1 VITREEAMARLT
13 APGAPFETRAE
24 TVPAGTGRGEPMAV
38 YARRQRSLGE
48 LVRASAEYGERE
60 YLVTERSRLSFAGH
74 YAAVVALA
82 AALRDEHGVGKGD
95 RVAICSANNPEWII
109 AFWAAVSLGA
119 IAVGMNS
126 MWATPE
132 IAYGLSLTTPKVVV
146 ADAPR
151 RTLIAG
157 ASGASSVPVLSVEE
171 DLPAIFT
178 RYAGAALPPDPV
190 AEDDPAVILFTSGT
204 SGRPKGAVHSHRN
217 VLAALS
223 FMLLGDAVAA
233 ELGAPQAERRFLLV
247 SPLFHIASL
256 HNLAVPRLAVGDTA
270 VIHLG
275 RFDIDGV
282 LRLIEAERV
291 TNWGAMPTM
300 LSRLVEHPDLGKYD
314 LSSLRAVSVNSA
326 PSSAEL
332 KARVRETLPLAGRSF
347 GTSYGLTESS
357 TAATLATAADLLAD
371 PDTVGGP
378 IPAMEVEIR
387 DVACNP
393 VPDGTEGE
401 IWLRGAQMMLG
412 YWNDPEA
419 TAASSAPHGWFRTG
433 DLGTM
438 SGGQLRISARRSDLI
453 LRGAEN
459 VYPAEVENAV
469 ASHPAVAECA
479 VFGVPHRDLGEEVA
493 AIAVLR
499 DGATATERELVQYAS
514 GRLGKYKVPSR
525 WLITT
530 DPLPRNATGKV
541 IRPQAAALLKR

>member
-1 VITREEAMARLT
+1 MITREEAMARLT
-13 APGAPFETRAE
+13 APGAPFEIRVEA
-24 TVPAGTGRGEPMAV
+24 VPAGTGRGEPMAV
-38 YARRQRSLGE
+38 YARRHRSLGE

-60 YLVTERSRLSFAGH
+60 YLVTESSRLSFAGH
-74 YAAVVALA
+74 YAAVAALA
-82 AALRDEHGVGKGD
+82 AALRDEHGIGQGD

-119 IAVGMNS
+119 IAVGVNS
-126 MWATPE
+126 MWAAPE

-157 ASGASSVPVLSVEE
+157 AARAGARVLSVED

-178 RYAGAALPPDPV
+178 RYTGAALPPDPV

-217 VLAALS
+217 VLAALW

-275 RFDIDGV
+275 RFDIDRV
-282 LRLIEAERV
+282 LALIEAERV

-332 KARVRETLPLAGRSF
+332 KARVRETLPLAGRAF

-387 DVACNP
+387 DAAGNP

-401 IWLRGAQMMLG
+401 VCLRGAQMMPG

-438 SGGQLRISARRSDLI
+438 SGGQLRVSARRSDLI

-469 ASHPAVAECA
+469 AAHPAVAECA
-479 VFGVPHRDLGEEVA
+479 VFGLPHRDLGEEVA
-493 AIAVLR
+493 AVAVLR
-499 DGATATERELVQYAS
+499 DGATATEHDLIRYAS
-514 GRLGKYKVPSR
+514 GRLGQYKVPSR
-525 WLITT
+525 WLITK

-541 IRPQAAALLKR
+541 IRPAAAALLRA

>member
-1 VITREEAMARLT
+1 M
-13 APGAPFETRAE
+13 P
-24 TVPAGTGRGEPMAV
+24 
-38 YARRQRSLGE
+38 
-48 LVRASAEYGERE
+48 
-60 YLVTERSRLSFAGH
+60 
-74 YAAVVALA
+74 
-82 AALRDEHGVGKGD
+82 D
-95 RVAICSANNPEWII
+95 RKANI
-109 AFWAAVSLGA
+109 SD
-119 IAVGMNS
+119 M
-126 MWATPE
+126 
-132 IAYGLSLTTPKVVV
+132 
-146 ADAPR
+146 
-151 RTLIAG
+151 
-157 ASGASSVPVLSVEE
+157 LSVEE

-233 ELGAPQAERRFLLV
+233 ELEAPQAERRFLLV

-387 DVACNP
+387 DVAGNP

-479 VFGVPHRDLGEEVA
+479 VVGVPHRDLGEEVA

-541 IRPQAAALLKR
+541 IRPAAAALLR

>member
-1 VITREEAMARLT
+1 MISPEEVLARLT
-13 APGAPFETRAE
+13 APGARFEIRIE
-24 TVPAGTGRGEPMAV
+24 DVRGEPMPV
-38 YARRQRSLGE
+38 YANRHRSLGA
-48 LVRASAEYGERE
+48 LVRASVEFGERE
-60 YLVTERSRLSFAGH
+60 YLVAEGSRLSFAGH
-74 YAAVVALA
+74 YAAVAALA
-82 AALRDEHGVGKGD
+82 TALREEHGVAKGD
-95 RVAICSANNPEWII
+95 RVAICSANNPEWVI
-109 AFWAAVSLGA
+109 AFWAATAIGA

-126 MWATPE
+126 MWAAPE
-132 IAYGLSLTTPKVVV
+132 IGYGLALTAPKVVI

-151 RTLIAG
+151 RALIDQAP
-157 ASGASSVPVLSVEE
+157 SGAAAGLPVLSVEE
-171 DLPAIFT
+171 DLPALSA
-178 RYAGAALPPDPV
+178 RYTGSALPPDPV

-217 VLAALS
+217 VLAALW
-223 FMLLGDAVAA
+223 FMLLGDALAA

-275 RFDIDGV
+275 RFDIDRV
-282 LRLIEAERV
+282 LRLIEAERI

-300 LSRLVEHPDLGKYD
+300 LSRLVDHPHLEKYD
-314 LSSLRAVSVNSA
+314 LSSLRALSVNSA

-332 KARVRETLPLAGRSF
+332 KARVRGTLPLAGRSF
-347 GTSYGLTESS
+347 GTTYGLTEST
-357 TAATLATAADLLAD
+357 TAATLATPPELIAD
-371 PDTVGGP
+371 PDTVGRP
-378 IPAMEVEIR
+378 IPTMQVEVR
-387 DVACNP
+387 GADGNQ

-419 TAASSAPHGWFRTG
+419 TAASSGPHGWFRTG

-459 VYPAEVENAV
+459 VYPAEVENAL
-469 ASHPAVAECA
+469 STHPDVAECA
-479 VFGVPHRDLGEEVA
+479 VFGVPDRDLGEEVA
-493 AIAVLR
+493 AIVVLR
-499 DGATATERELVQYAS
+499 DGAAATQRDLAAHARS
-514 GRLGKYKVPSR
+514 LLGRYKVPTR
-525 WLITT
+525 WLLTT

-541 IRPQAAALLKR
+541 IRPAAAALLR

>member
-1 VITREEAMARLT
+1 MISREEVLARLT
-13 APGAPFETRAE
+13 ARGASFEIRVE
-24 TVPAGTGRGEPMAV
+24 TVPTGTGRGEPMEV
-38 YARRQRSLGE
+38 YAHRQRSLGE
-48 LVRASAEYGERE
+48 LLRASEEFGGRE
-60 YLVTERSRLSFAGH
+60 YLVTEHSRLSFAEH
-74 YAAVVALA
+74 YAAVAALA
-82 AALRDEHGVGKGD
+82 TAMREEHGVGKGD

-109 AFWAAVSLGA
+109 AFWAAVSIGA

-126 MWATPE
+126 MWAAPE
-132 IAYGLSLTTPKVVV
+132 VGHGLSLTEPKVVV

-151 RTLIAG
+151 RALIAEAAAAG
-157 ASGASSVPVLSVEE
+157 MPVLSVEE
-171 DLPAIFT
+171 DLPALFA

-190 AEDDPAVILFTSGT
+190 DEDDPAVILFTSGT
-204 SGRPKGAVHSHRN
+204 SGRPKGAIHSHRN
-217 VLAALS
+217 VLAALW
-223 FMLLGDAVAA
+223 FMLLGDAIAA
-233 ELGAPQAERRFLLV
+233 ELGAPQAERRYLLV

-275 RFDIDGV
+275 RFDIDRV
-282 LRLIEAERV
+282 LRLVEAERV

-300 LSRLVEHPDLGKYD
+300 LSRLVEHPDLEKYD

-332 KARVRETLPLAGRSF
+332 KARVRETLPLAARSF

-357 TAATLATAADLLAD
+357 TAATLATAAELLAD
-371 PDTVGGP
+371 PDTAGSPVP
-378 IPAMEVEIR
+378 TMQVEIR
-387 DVACNP
+387 DPAGNP

-401 IWLRGAQMMLG
+401 IWLRGAQLMLG

-419 TAASSAPHGWFRTG
+419 TAASTAPHGWFRTG

-459 VYPAEVENAV
+459 VYPAEVENV
-469 ASHPAVAECA
+469 LGMHPAVAECA
-479 VFGVPHRDLGEEVA
+479 VFGTPHEDLGAEVA
-493 AIAVLR
+493 AIVVLR
-499 DGATATERELVQYAS
+499 DGATVTETELTDYAS
-514 GRLGKYKVPSR
+514 ARLGKYKVPSR
-525 WLITT
+525 WLITG

-541 IRPQAAALLKR
+541 IRPAAAALLCR

>member
-1 VITREEAMARLT
+1 MISREEILDRLT
-13 APGAPFETRAE
+13 APGAPFEIRAE
-24 TVPAGTGRGEPMAV
+24 DVGGEPMEV
-38 YARRQRSLGE
+38 YANRQRSLGE
-48 LVRASAEYGERE
+48 LVRASIEFGERE
-60 YLVTERSRLSFAGH
+60 YLVTEQSRLSFAGH
-74 YAAVVALA
+74 YAAVAALA
-82 AALRDEHGVGKGD
+82 TALREEHGVGKGD

-126 MWATPE
+126 MWAAPE
-132 IAYGLSLTTPKVVV
+132 IGYGLSLTTPTVVI

-151 RTLIAG
+151 RALIAG
-157 ASGASSVPVLSVEE
+157 AASGIPVLSVEE
-171 DLPAIFT
+171 DLPAVFA
-178 RYAGAALPPDPV
+178 RYAGAALPPDP
-190 AEDDPAVILFTSGT
+190 AGEDDPAVILFTSGT

-217 VLAALS
+217 VLAALW
-223 FMLLGDAVAA
+223 FLLLGDALAA

-275 RFDIDGV
+275 RFEIDRV

-300 LSRLVEHPDLGKYD
+300 LSRLVEHPDLEKYD
-314 LSSLRAVSVNSA
+314 LSSLRALSVNSA
-326 PSSAEL
+326 PSPAEL

-357 TAATLATAADLLAD
+357 TAATLATPAELIAD
-371 PDTVGGP
+371 PDTVGSP
-378 IPAMEVEIR
+378 IPTMGVEVR
-387 DVACNP
+387 GADGNK

-419 TAASSAPHGWFRTG
+419 TAASKGPHGWFRTG

-438 SGGQLRISARRSDLI
+438 SGGRLRISARRSDLI

-459 VYPAEVENAV
+459 VYPAEVENAL
-469 ASHPAVAECA
+469 STHPAVDECA
-479 VFGVPHRDLGEEVA
+479 VFGVPDRDLGEEVA
-493 AIAVLR
+493 AIVVVR
-499 DGATATERELVQYAS
+499 DGAAATEHDLAAHAS
-514 GRLGKYKVPSR
+514 GLLARYKIPSR
-525 WLITT
+525 WLLTT

-541 IRPQAAALLKR
+541 IRPAAAALLR